1 VKHRDPVSLSG
12 ALAYACVLLGDGH
25 QTEGAR
31 IIGKAC
37 GKSVSTVNQWIEM
50 GTVHLKNAARIDTL
64 CYEKNGE
71 RPMAAALKA
80 MTARPKIQVS
90 VRNMC
95 LRIVRLA
102 GRVAEYGLIYAT
114 TGCCRARDSMQRNL
128 GKMALKI
135 AKMNAGISR

>member
-1 VKHRDPVSLSG
+1 MKHRDPVSLSG
-12 ALAYACVLLGDGH
+12 ALAYACVLLGEGH

-37 GKSVSTVNQWIEM
+37 GKSVSTVNQWIDQK
-50 GTVHLKNAARIDTL
+50 TIHLRHAAIVDTL

-80 MTARPKIQVS
+80 MTARPAIKVS

-102 GRVAEYGLIYAT
+102 GRVAESGLTYAMT
-114 TGCCRARDSMQRNL
+114 NCPRARDAMQTAL
-128 GKMALKI
+128 GKMAFKI
-135 AKMNAGISR
+135 AKLQAGISR